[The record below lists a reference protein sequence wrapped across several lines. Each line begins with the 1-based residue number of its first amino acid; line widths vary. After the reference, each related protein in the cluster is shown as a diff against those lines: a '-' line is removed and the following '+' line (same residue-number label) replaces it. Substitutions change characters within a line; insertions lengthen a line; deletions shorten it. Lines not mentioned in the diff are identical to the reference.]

1 MANIGD
7 KLTKWQKFLLKDI
20 WKMETNDFSK
30 SKRHTYSIL
39 KIIIIAVKGFI
50 ENGCS
55 VRASALTYFSL
66 LSVVPILA
74 LAFAIAK
81 GFGLEQLVE
90 RFIMNTFATSPDTAN
105 YLISFSSSM
114 LEDTKGGV
122 IAGVGIV
129 MLMYSVFKLLSSIEE
144 AFNYMWN
151 IKKNRP
157 LLRKVTDYIT
167 IMIFAP
173 IMLIVA
179 SSATFFLRS
188 QLHDTFSGYLSP
200 VSEIIMKLLPWI
212 LMTIVFTLIYLIMP
226 NTKVQIKSAI
236 ISGVVTGLAFQIWQ
250 WIFVTFQIGASNYG
264 AIYGSFAALPLFL
277 MWLQTSWIIVLIGC
291 ELTYSVQNVNLYT
304 TERSTANISP
314 RLQKRVALLIMTN
327 IIKDFEKGEK
337 PKDAATWSEELKI
350 SQKLF
355 LYIAQKLQEVKLLAE
370 IKEDKFESQIFIP
383 AMDINKISISTICEK
398 LEALGED
405 EDFPIQI
412 GKDFKKIDDLCH
424 DNEIQNNEKLSKM
437 LLKDF

>member
-212 LMTIVFTLIYLIMP
+212 LMTIVFTLIYLI
-226 NTKVQIKSAI
+226 I
-236 ISGVVTGLAFQIWQ
+236 
-250 WIFVTFQIGASNYG
+250 
-264 AIYGSFAALPLFL
+264 
-277 MWLQTSWIIVLIGC
+277 
-291 ELTYSVQNVNLYT
+291 
-304 TERSTANISP
+304 
-314 RLQKRVALLIMTN
+314 RVM
-327 IIKDFEKGEK
+327 
-337 PKDAATWSEELKI
+337 
-350 SQKLF
+350 
-355 LYIAQKLQEVKLLAE
+355 
-370 IKEDKFESQIFIP
+370 
-383 AMDINKISISTICEK
+383 
-398 LEALGED
+398 
-405 EDFPIQI
+405 
-412 GKDFKKIDDLCH
+412 
-424 DNEIQNNEKLSKM
+424 
-437 LLKDF
+437 